1 MSEQVQERKV
11 VDKLLQVAMVLQVG
25 GLRGVKVALAQ
36 VEGWQQAGVG
46 LLEMGSLK
54 AGTASSMR
62 FHVCRRRR

>member
-1 MSEQVQERKV
+1 MFEQVQEVKV
-11 VDKLLQVAMVLQVG
+11 VEKLLQAALVLQVG
-25 GLRGVKVALAQ
+25 GSLGAETALVQ